1 MIGDALSTFSD
12 LNKYI
17 LNGAVLGY
25 GSTEGG
31 KMISSQ
37 NKNEPSSE
45 KFYLG
50 YYDES
55 YNWVTGISKLDEVNL
70 KNLGLDYI
78 KMDKQSNIDNK
89 LKEITKLEET
99 NMDDEQIIK
108 AYQDIYYIFAIPLG
122 ILLIID
128 YILKRKK
135 LYY

>member
-1 MIGDALSTFSD
+1 
-12 LNKYI
+12 
-17 LNGAVLGY
+17 
-25 GSTEGG
+25 
-31 KMISSQ
+31 
-37 NKNEPSSE
+37 
-45 KFYLG
+45 
-50 YYDES
+50 
-55 YNWVTGISKLDEVNL
+55 
-70 KNLGLDYI
+70 
-78 KMDKQSNIDNK
+78 MDKQSNIDNK